1 MIKLHKHDLKQLK
14 CEKQDQKIWWKR
26 PFNVMSKIRY
36 KHNLERIK
44 RLNKQET
51 WSWAKIN
58 NFIA

>member
-14 CEKQDQKIWWKR
+14 SEKQDKKIWWKK